1 MLPPLPPSPFR
12 PAPLAERILDLQCTI
27 ARVDAEIAT
36 FAGWAVVARDFHSR
50 GLLTSEALAF
60 SLATWAKG
68 AATSE
73 MVAGRLRAELE
84 TARAE
89 LAESV
94 AGQPAPVAEEGGADE

>member
-1 MLPPLPPSPFR
+1 MFPPLPPSPFR

-50 GLLTSEALAF
+50 GLLTAEALAE

-94 AGQPAPVAEEGGADE
+94 AGQPAPVAEEGGANE

>member
-1 MLPPLPPSPFR
+1 MFPPLPPSPFR
-12 PAPLAERILDLQCTI
+12 PAPLAERILDLECTI
-27 ARVDAEIAT
+27 ARVDGEIAT

-50 GLLTSEALAF
+50 GLLTAEALAF

-73 MVAGRLRAELE
+73 MIAGRLRAELE

-94 AGQPAPVAEEGGADE
+94 AGQPAPVAEEGGENG